1 MWSDLQH
8 HHDSPLFKGKP
19 WLICG
24 DFNEILDGKE
34 HSLYVNSPSI
44 NQGMRDFQTLVT
56 HCDLT
61 DLSYQGPRFTW
72 CNKRHDGAISKKLDR
87 VLGNKEWLQQYTHFY
102 SVFESGGCSDH
113 LRCRFYI
120 KEEVK
125 RVKKPFKFTNTLTTC
140 SGYQEEVGDFWKKTP
155 HLYHSTSAMHILS
168 KKLKDLKPQL
178 RNMGKRVYGDIS
190 IRTKE
195 AFNLLCICQTTT
207 MQNPTTQ
214 AIDKEAEAY
223 GKWQRLAN
231 IEEGYLHQKAKLH
244 WMRIGD
250 QNNKAFYNA
259 VKLREN
265 RNNINEIQC
274 ADGSIVSGQDSIK
287 VEAEK
292 YFKDFLTFKPMD
304 YEEWLPEELEELLNF
319 KCDEADK
326 LMLTREV
333 TEEEVRKTLFA
344 MPRNKSSGPDGFT
357 CEFFKETWSIVGS
370 DFVVAIQSFFRT
382 GFLPKGVNSTILA
395 LIPKKKEARVM
406 KDYRPISCFNVI
418 YKVIS
423 KILANRL
430 KIILPRFITANQ
442 SAFVQDRL
450 LMENLLL
457 ATEIVKEYHKEA
469 ISPRCAMKID
479 ISKAFD
485 SVQWSFLLNTL
496 KALHFPKKFIQWIKT
511 CISSASFSVQVNGEL
526 TGYFGSERGFRQ
538 GCSLSPYLF
547 VICMNVLSKKID
559 KAAADKQIALHPNC
573 KQMDL
578 THLCFADDLMVFVKG
593 EKRSIQGIMAVF
605 DDFAIH
611 SGLKISMGKS
621 TIYMAGIAGGD
632 KEEILTQ
639 FPFELGT
646 LPIRYLCLPLL
657 TRKMNASDYLP
668 LVEKILSNISSW
680 TSRALSFAG
689 RLQLLSSVVFS
700 ITNFWIAAFRLPKAC
715 IREIDK
721 MCSAFLWSGLTLN
734 SRKTKVAWAEVCTPK
749 REGGLGLRSIEEA
762 NKVSMLKLIW
772 RILSAKGSLWVDWVQ
787 KNLIRDGSFWAVNNN
802 TSCGSWIWRKLLK
815 YRDKAKEFHKVEV
828 NNGKSTSFWFDV
840 WSSLGRLH
848 EKLGDRG
855 YIDLGIPKA
864 ATVGDVMAMQRN
876 KRHKTVCLNQIE
888 KEIKKTER
896 WRQRHGT

>member
-370 DFVVAIQSFFRT
+370 DFVVLSSLFSGQVFY
-382 GFLPKGVNSTILA
+382 L
-395 LIPKKKEARVM
+395 KE
-406 KDYRPISCFNVI
+406 
-418 YKVIS
+418 
-423 KILANRL
+423 
-430 KIILPRFITANQ
+430 
-442 SAFVQDRL
+442 
-450 LMENLLL
+450 
-457 ATEIVKEYHKEA
+457 
-469 ISPRCAMKID
+469 
-479 ISKAFD
+479 
-485 SVQWSFLLNTL
+485 
-496 KALHFPKKFIQWIKT
+496 
-511 CISSASFSVQVNGEL
+511 
-526 TGYFGSERGFRQ
+526 
-538 GCSLSPYLF
+538 
-547 VICMNVLSKKID
+547 
-559 KAAADKQIALHPNC
+559 
-573 KQMDL
+573 
-578 THLCFADDLMVFVKG
+578 
-593 EKRSIQGIMAVF
+593 SIQ
-605 DDFAIH
+605 
-611 SGLKISMGKS
+611 
-621 TIYMAGIAGGD
+621 
-632 KEEILTQ
+632 
-639 FPFELGT
+639 
-646 LPIRYLCLPLL
+646 
-657 TRKMNASDYLP
+657 
-668 LVEKILSNISSW
+668 
-680 TSRALSFAG
+680 
-689 RLQLLSSVVFS
+689 LSS
-700 ITNFWIAAFRLPKAC
+700 L
-715 IREIDK
+715 
-721 MCSAFLWSGLTLN
+721 
-734 SRKTKVAWAEVCTPK
+734 
-749 REGGLGLRSIEEA
+749 
-762 NKVSMLKLIW
+762 
-772 RILSAKGSLWVDWVQ
+772 
-787 KNLIRDGSFWAVNNN
+787 
-802 TSCGSWIWRKLLK
+802 
-815 YRDKAKEFHKVEV
+815 
-828 NNGKSTSFWFDV
+828 
-840 WSSLGRLH
+840 
-848 EKLGDRG
+848 
-855 YIDLGIPKA
+855 
-864 ATVGDVMAMQRN
+864 
-876 KRHKTVCLNQIE
+876 
-888 KEIKKTER
+888 
-896 WRQRHGT
+896 